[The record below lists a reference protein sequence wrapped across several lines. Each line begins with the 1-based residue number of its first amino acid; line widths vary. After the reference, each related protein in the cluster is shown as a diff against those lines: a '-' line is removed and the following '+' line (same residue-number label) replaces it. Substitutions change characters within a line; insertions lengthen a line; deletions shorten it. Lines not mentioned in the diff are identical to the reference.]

1 MTGFRCSLL
10 WRICLFCLLLP
21 ACTTAQLRLPH
32 PASTYLLSGAPHDA
46 SLPRCA
52 QLFVAV
58 ESAVVEAGVPDVQ
71 AQRIAGF
78 PYLRTNR
85 FLASFDDEL
94 TDTEKTAY
102 WGQALRQLDQSGR
115 LIELGNLRE
124 ADKLASRYGL
134 ENRHALGA
142 ALETCGGLLLAADL
156 ADADRVQLIISRASV
171 PDSYSKLARIVGVYP
186 ISSWFVRQGITR
198 LQSGILE
205 RFANAT
211 SLEGA
216 VRYMPSVAGKLSSAE
231 LAALLNEGT
240 ANPLRML
247 SLPQSSLDLLFAH
260 FAPIWEIETRGTA
273 DRIGSPFW
281 ARQDGAQAGGAQ
293 AGGVLA
299 GRALAGGALAGGA
312 QAGGAQLDY
321 ARIDTEE
328 PVAYQL
334 LSHTRFRDQ
343 VLPQLNY
350 VIWFPERPLQGPF
363 DLLGGHLDGITLRVT
378 LDLDGTP
385 VMVDAM
391 HNCGCYHMFFPRAQ
405 TLQPRPAASAADEPL
420 LIPAQFDVE
429 PQQRLVL
436 HIEADTHYIVGTG
449 YSSEGTER
457 AEGIERAESATQYR
471 LEEFDMLR
479 SLPVADGSSR
489 SLFGSNG
496 LIAGT
501 TRRER
506 WLLWPMGVLEPGA
519 MRQWGHHATAFVGRR
534 HFDDPNLLE
543 TYFRYVPD

>member
-1 MTGFRCSLL
+1 MKGFRCCLL
-10 WRICLFCLLLP
+10 WRIWLFFLLLP

-32 PASTYLLSGAPHDA
+32 PASSYLSSGEAHDA
-46 SLPRCA
+46 SLPYCA

-58 ESAVVEAGVPDVQ
+58 ESAVVEAGVADVQ

-94 TDTEKTAY
+94 AETEKTAY
-102 WGQALRQLDQSGR
+102 WGQTLRQLDQSGR
-115 LIELGNLRE
+115 LIELANLRE
-124 ADKLASRYGL
+124 ADQLASRYGL

-156 ADADRVQLIISRASV
+156 ADPDRVQVIISRASV
-171 PDSYSKLARIVGVYP
+171 PDSYSTLARIVGVYP
-186 ISSWFVRQGITR
+186 ISSLFVRQGITR

-205 RFANAT
+205 RFANST

-216 VRYMPSVAGKLSSAE
+216 VRYLPSVAGKLSNAE
-231 LAALLNEGT
+231 LGALLSEGT
-240 ANPLRML
+240 ANPLGML
-247 SLPQSSLDLLFAH
+247 SLPQSSLELLFAH
-260 FAPIWEIETRGTA
+260 FAPIWEIETRSTA
-273 DRIGSPFW
+273 DRIGRPFW
-281 ARQDGAQAGGAQ
+281 TRQEGT
-293 AGGVLA
+293 
-299 GRALAGGALAGGA
+299 
-312 QAGGAQLDY
+312 Y

-334 LSHTRFRDQ
+334 LSHTRFQ
-343 VLPQLNY
+343 NKVLPQLNY

-391 HNCGCYHMFFPRAQ
+391 HNCGCYHMFFPQAE

-420 LIPAQFDVE
+420 LIPAQIDVE

-436 HIEADTHYIVGTG
+436 HIEANTHYIAGVGH
-449 YSSEGTER
+449 SSEGI
-457 AEGIERAESATQYR
+457 EGAALYR
-471 LEEFDMLR
+471 LERFDTLR
-479 SLPVADGSSR
+479 SLPVLDGSR

-534 HFDDPNLLE
+534 HFDDPTLLE
-543 TYFRYVPD
+543 TYFRYVPE